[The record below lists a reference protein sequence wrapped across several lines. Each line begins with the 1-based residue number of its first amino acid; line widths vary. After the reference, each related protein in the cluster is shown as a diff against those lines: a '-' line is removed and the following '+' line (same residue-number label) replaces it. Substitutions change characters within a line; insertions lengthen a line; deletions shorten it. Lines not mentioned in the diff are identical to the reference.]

1 MAVKLISVLGDSIS
15 TFQDYTPPSGVYY
28 APTFGSVT
36 GVGSAADC
44 WWMQVIQALG
54 GQLLCNDSWSGS
66 TVSIQCGAMPACS
79 PSRILRLCR
88 DGLVPDLVLI

>member
-54 GQLLCNDSWSGS
+54 ANCCATTPGPGALSASRAVPCRRAVPAASGAYAG
-66 TVSIQCGAMPACS
+66 TA
-79 PSRILRLCR
+79 
-88 DGLVPDLVLI
+88 